1 MAGRVNV
8 KFVVTL
14 SAGLLIAFG
23 VVATSAV
30 LLLKNSAKDLAI
42 AGDKAMAAGETAKAI
57 EAYSKA
63 VNKEQTNSVYIDKW
77 RDALRRMA
85 PENPVVYR
93 DYFDQMQIANRQ
105 AARIRSDDVSEA
117 RNYLQTLREQLPQ
130 QEFSRAAQDRL
141 IEESTTLINLFT
153 SQGNAK
159 GADVVRRFR
168 GMSRLEI
175 FAFVPDSRPE
185 VADEALADLAAAL
198 AADPAD
204 HETAASLYN
213 LHLIRAERLAERG
226 RDEEALASEAAADKV
241 LTDFVAANPD
251 EPFMALV
258 MLRRDLNR
266 AQRQA
271 ALSRG
276 DTPLIDIIRNL
287 QNDYRPRLDAVM
299 DSIRRNANAQINGRL
314 IDLLRGVES
323 FIDPSSQLARSEEV
337 CRLGIERQPSNFT
350 LILSRADIASAREEF
365 IVANDLLQR
374 IVDAPIPTT
383 SLDGLRLFGLKTS
396 AIFLQIINTSKAAMT
411 ANADEKPALVARA
424 KELRTT
430 LATREAADSAP
441 MLFVDAQ
448 IAFVDGDFPRCNQLL
463 ERYFRITRERT
474 NPEALMLGAMVA
486 DRLNQTGLARTR
498 LDELLKISPGR
509 PAAVAYLADIEAR
522 LQNFDR
528 ALTLYEQLLQIAP
541 NSEPIRQRI
550 EAIRVIQG
558 RAVSSDPVV
567 ATLRQAQ
574 DLVEPPAGRQARPEE
589 LIPFLRRAINEHNH
603 DWRIVVSLGNALLRD
618 GKRQE
623 AVALVSRA
631 LEIHPS
637 SPQLLQYQMAVNA
650 EDDIAARIAVINS
663 SDAPELDKVMARYAI
678 LRGAGRAEESKA
690 EMAQAVRLAPNDPR
704 VVEYRFLDALDDKD
718 WTLAGSLTDIATR
731 ANMDN
736 ADGLTFRARMLAAQG
751 NVREAVVAIEAAV
764 AKGGAQP
771 EVWRLKGR
779 MENVSGRKAEA
790 VASFRQAVRLQPD
803 NVATINDLIIG
814 LTDLGRNEEALAA
827 AREFERYARN
837 DANFLNMWMALEAAV
852 GNKSAAIDRRE
863 VIARA
868 TPTDRANLIA
878 LASLYVSERN
888 WTKAREIIE
897 RARTLSDGADVL
909 SLDAAV
915 FWEQG
920 ERERARGL
928 FAEFLRASSE
938 TEALR
943 AHLLYAQ
950 FLAQRDDY
958 ENAVAVLER
967 ARALQDPKNAEADRA
982 LIDVFMRIGNY
993 EQTSLIARRII
1004 TSGSDTPDHM
1014 YRKRLIESLV
1024 KLGNFSDAE
1033 TELGALIKLGE
1044 PDMLTLL
1051 LQADIQG
1058 GLNDARGQ
1066 RNTLDRATA
1075 RFPNEPMVFLK
1086 RGQSLLGDP
1095 RTARDAISDFNRAI
1109 QLRPDMW
1116 QAFRMRAAANVT
1128 LDQVEEAVN
1137 DLRSALKIAPRND
1150 ELLYGLLS
1158 DLLRM
1163 GGRVNDAL
1171 DIATQALS
1179 QRPRDVTAMVT
1190 IGQIMASS
1198 GFNSEAARFFRQ
1210 AFEIDTSDAVAQRY
1224 LDSLLNANPPD
1235 VNEARRVVDR
1245 LGPQRVTQNPGF
1257 LMALAKISMRQNRVA
1272 EANAAARDA
1281 LRLLRTDEPMV
1292 MLAWFNDLRR
1302 LIPNKQNLLKYLDD
1316 TSKLAAASRA
1326 QEWLRYF
1333 VVSTNLDDPETRSAT
1348 IPAAR
1353 DLLNEAEDVS
1363 IRQLLYRSIGSALY
1377 GGGEYQEA
1385 ARLMRE
1391 GLGQFSND
1399 VELTNNLAFI
1409 LATKLD
1415 RAPEAVDL
1423 AEKAASLTP
1432 AVADV
1437 QDTLGTVYLK
1447 NKRYD
1452 DAAAAFRR
1460 AILLAST
1467 PQQTVNF
1474 TLHLAETLFE
1484 AGKREEARRAL
1495 SEAAK
1500 AADADAAQIGDE
1512 LRERL
1517 GELRKKIEAP

>member
-23 VVATSAV
+23 VVAMSAV
-30 LLLKNSAKDLAI
+30 LLLKNSAKDLAA
-42 AGDKAMAAGETAKAI
+42 AGDKAMAAGETARAI

-63 VNKEQTNSVYIDKW
+63 VNKEQTNSEYINKW
-77 RDALRRMA
+77 RNALRSMA
-85 PENPVVYR
+85 PDNPVVYR
-93 DYFDQMQIANRQ
+93 DYFDQLQLANRQ
-105 AARIRSDDVSEA
+105 AARTTDVNEQ
-117 RNYLQTLREQLPQ
+117 RQYLQLLREQLPQ
-130 QEFSRAAQDRL
+130 QEFSRAAHDRIISEATAL
-141 IEESTTLINLFT
+141 IDVHATA
-153 SQGNAK
+153 GNAQ
-159 GADVVRRFR
+159 GGDVIRRFR
-168 GMSRLEI
+168 GMSQLEI
-175 FAFVPDSRPE
+175 FAFVPDARPE
-185 VADEALADLAAAL
+185 IAEEAQADFEAAL

-204 HETAASLYN
+204 HESAAGLYN
-213 LHLIRAERLAERG
+213 LHLIRAERSAERG
-226 RDEEALASEAAADKV
+226 RDEEALAFEAAADKV

-251 EPFMALV
+251 EPFMGLV

-266 AQRQA
+266 AQRKATA
-271 ALSRG
+271 ARG
-276 DTPLIDIIRNL
+276 DTPLIEIIRTL
-287 QNDYRPRLDAVM
+287 QDDFRPRLDAVM
-299 DSIRRNANAQINGRL
+299 QSIRTNTNAQINGRL
-314 IDLLRGVES
+314 VDLMRGVEG
-323 FIDPSSQLARSEEV
+323 FIDPASQLARSEEV

-350 LILSRADIASAREEF
+350 LMLSRADIAAAREEYT
-365 IVANDLLQR
+365 VANELLQR
-374 IVDAPIPTT
+374 IVDAPLPTT

-396 AIFLQIINTSKAAMT
+396 AIFLQAINTSKAALAADADAKT
-411 ANADEKPALVARA
+411 ALIAKAKDLRKALAAR
-424 KELRTT
+424 ESP
-430 LATREAADSAP
+430 DSAP

-448 IAFVDGDFPRCNQLL
+448 IAFVEADHPRANQLL

-486 DRLNQTGLARTR
+486 DRLNQTGLARSR
-498 LDELLKISPGR
+498 LDELLRISPGR

-528 ALTLYEQLLQIAP
+528 AVTLYEQLLQIAP

-550 EAIRVIQG
+550 ETIRVIQG

-574 DLVEPPAGRQARPEE
+574 DLTNPPAGRQARPEE
-589 LIPFLRRAINEHNH
+589 VIPFLRRAVEQHNH
-603 DWRIVVSLGNALLRD
+603 DWRIVVGLGNALLRD
-618 GKRQE
+618 GKRDE
-623 AVALVSRA
+623 AVSLVTRA
-631 LEIHPS
+631 LEIHPAE
-637 SPQLLQYQMAVNA
+637 PQLLQYQLAVTAVDNV
-650 EDDIAARIAVINS
+650 AARIAVIN
-663 SDAPELDKVMARYAI
+663 ATANVPELDKIMARYAVY
-678 LRGAGRAEESKA
+678 RGAGRADEAKA
-690 EMAQAVRLAPNDPR
+690 EMAQAVQMSPNDPR
-704 VVEYRFLDALDDKD
+704 VVEYRFLDALDEKN
-718 WTLAGSLTDIATR
+718 WTLAGSLTDAATR
-731 ANMDN
+731 ENMDQ
-736 ADGLTFRARMLAAQG
+736 ADGLTFRARLLAAQG
-751 NVREAVVAIEAAV
+751 NVREAVTAIEGAV

-790 VASFRQAVRLQPD
+790 VASFRQAARLQPD
-803 NVATINDLIIG
+803 NIATINDLLIS
-814 LTDLGRNEEALAA
+814 LTDLGRNEEALSA
-827 AREFERYARN
+827 AREYERYAR
-837 DANFLNMWMALEAAV
+837 DDPNFLNMWMALEAAV
-852 GNKSAAIDRRE
+852 GSKTAAIERRE
-863 VIARA
+863 NIARA
-868 TPTDRANLIA
+868 TPTDRANLVA
-878 LASLYVSERN
+878 LASLYVSERDWN
-888 WTKAREIIE
+888 KARPTIE
-897 RARTLSDGADVL
+897 RARTLSDGVDVL

-915 FWEQG
+915 HWEQG
-920 ERERARGL
+920 DRERARAL
-928 FAEFLRASSE
+928 FADFISASSAE
-938 TEALR
+938 NALR

-950 FLAQRDDY
+950 FLAQRDDF
-958 ENAVAVLER
+958 ETAIAVLER
-967 ARALQDPKNAEADRA
+967 ARALQDPKTAEADRA
-982 LIDVFMRIGNY
+982 LLDVFMRLGNY
-993 EQTSLIARRII
+993 EQTAMIARRII
-1004 TSGSDTPDHM
+1004 TSGNDSPDHI
-1014 YRKRLIESLV
+1014 YRKRLIEALI
-1024 KLGNFSDAE
+1024 KLGNFTDAE

-1051 LQADIQG
+1051 LQADIYG
-1058 GLNDARGQ
+1058 GLNDARTQ
-1066 RNTLDRATA
+1066 RSTLDRATA

-1137 DLRSALKIAPRND
+1137 DLRAALKIAPRND

-1179 QRPRDVTAMVT
+1179 QRPRDVNAMVT

-1198 GFNSEAARFFRQ
+1198 GFNTEAARFFRQ

-1224 LDSLLNANPPD
+1224 LDSLLNATPPD
-1235 VNEARRVVDR
+1235 VNEARRVIDR

-1257 LMALAKISMRQNRVA
+1257 LMALAKISMRMNRVA

-1281 LRLLRTDEPMV
+1281 LRLLRTDEPLV

-1302 LIPNKQNLLKYLDD
+1302 LIPEKQNLIKYLDE

-1333 VVSTNLDDPETRSAT
+1333 VVSVNLDDPSTRSSAM
-1348 IPAAR
+1348 PAAR
-1353 DLLNEAEDVS
+1353 DLLAEAEDLS
-1363 IRQLLYRSIGSALY
+1363 IRQLLYRSLGSALY
-1377 GGGEYQEA
+1377 GAGEYQEA

-1399 VELTNNLAFI
+1399 VEMTNNLAFI
-1409 LATKLD
+1409 LATRLD
-1415 RAPEAVDL
+1415 RAAEAVDL

-1467 PQQTVNF
+1467 PHQTVSF
-1474 TLHLAETLFE
+1474 TLHLADTLHE

-1495 SEAAK
+1495 TEAAK
-1500 AADADAAQIGDE
+1500 AADGDPAQIGDE

-1517 GELRKKIEAP
+1517 ADLRKKIEAP